1 MAATKSAKF
10 DMLAEKWANG
20 YITISTL
27 RGWVKLNAKKSG
39 AGITAEEFKE
49 ITGEEYENG

>member
-10 DMLAEKWANG
+10 DMLAEKWTNG
-20 YITISTL
+20 YITITTL
-27 RGWVKLNAKKSG
+27 RGWVKLNTKKSG